1 MKYIKKILLLA
12 LILIAVGISNVYAAK
27 GSVTKDGVRVRKGP
41 STETEIVTILNKSA
55 QVEILGETDGWYK
68 IKYELY
74 GTYEGYMSKEFVKK
88 QGEET
93 IPTTATPEPT
103 QAPTAAPTEAPTEQP
118 TKEPEVIETP
128 TVAPTQAPQV
138 ELPQES
144 LLGKKTTSTDV
155 KLYVLPTVTSSIKNT
170 IAKNTTINVLEI
182 AGNYVYINYNN
193 ENGWIKSNT
202 LKQDESS
209 NEDTNTK
216 IEEPVT
222 NTYTEKKGYVNVE
235 QAIVRKKAT
244 TSSEMVTSLKINA
257 EVTIIGEEG
266 DFYKIKINNKEAYMA
281 KRLISDTKTTTNRGG
296 TSRQE
301 ATVATPKPTPTP
313 VSTQKPISTPV
324 VEEKEEIVETPK
336 PVVETPKVEK
346 TPKPQTTVAT
356 SSIGEQMAQMAKSY
370 VGYKYVYGGAS
381 PEAGFDCS
389 GLVYYLCGQLGYKV
403 NRTADYQVNNG
414 VAVEKSNLQ
423 PGDLVFF
430 TNYRTNKGIG
440 HVGIYIGNN
449 QFVHASTATT
459 GVIISSLNSTGYV
472 NRYVTARRIG
482 V

>member
-27 GSVTKDGVRVRKGP
+27 GSVTTDGVRVRKGP
-41 STETEIVTILNKSA
+41 STDSEIVTILNKSA
-55 QVEILGETDGWYK
+55 QVEILEETNGWYK

-74 GTYEGYMSKEFVKK
+74 GTYEGYMSKDFVKK
-88 QGEET
+88 HGEET
-93 IPTTATPEPT
+93 VPTTATPEPT
-103 QAPTAAPTEAPTEQP
+103 QAPTAAPTATPTEQP
-118 TKEPEVIETP
+118 TEEPEIIETP
-128 TVAPTQAPQV
+128 TISPTQAPQV

-155 KLYVLPTVTSSIKNT
+155 KLYVLPTVTSSVKNT
-170 IAKNTTINVLEI
+170 IAKNTTINVLEV

-193 ENGWIKSNT
+193 EKGWIKSNT
-202 LKQDESS
+202 LKPDESS
-209 NEDTNTK
+209 NKDTNTK

-266 DFYKIKINNKEAYMA
+266 DFYKIKINNTEAYMA

-301 ATVATPKPTPTP
+301 TTVATPTP
-313 VSTQKPISTPV
+313 VPTPV

-389 GLVYYLCGQLGYKV
+389 GLVYYICGQLGYKV

-430 TNYRTNKGIG
+430 TSYNSTSRAIG

-449 QFVHASTATT
+449 QFVHASTPST
-459 GVIISSLNSTGYV
+459 GVIISSLNNAGYV
-472 NRYVTARRIG
+472 QRYVTARRIG